1 MSLNNHLGE
10 LSLHL
15 VDAAAEDAFFIF
27 FPLAMPWAWR
37 VLDKPKFLS
46 RFLYKVPCTGFG
58 IKVFHM
64 LYAGGYLLGKYVCH

>member
-46 RFLYKVPCTGFG
+46 RFL
-58 IKVFHM
+58 
-64 LYAGGYLLGKYVCH
+64 